1 MVDAEGVAAPPPRR
15 PSFGFAT
22 AVTYGT
28 QLVVAVLSLLN
39 VLVVSWGLGAEGR
52 GDVALLTTIAYLT
65 ASLSTLGIEQ
75 ANANIGGREEHHRP
89 SLASNSLVLALMF
102 GSASASVIA
111 LLFVVVP
118 DAGGELSWNVRF
130 LALCAVPLIVFQVAL
145 DYLVRAEY
153 GVFHA
158 NLAWLLQPVANVV
171 INGLLAA
178 TDHLTVGRSV
188 AAWILGQGLTVLV
201 LVWYLLAHGSGF
213 GPPQRS
219 LATRSLGFGLRAHAG
234 RVLTLGNYRLD
245 QWLLGA
251 VAGARQLGLYSVA
264 VSWAEALFFL
274 PTAITLVQRPDLV
287 RASRREAADRAER
300 VFRVA
305 LIVTI
310 PLTIALLVAAPV
322 LCVVIFPDEFRES
335 IPQLRVLALGGFG
348 IISLKL
354 LGNALTAQGK
364 PLLATAGTAV
374 AFLATVVLDILLI
387 PGHGGMGAAIASTI
401 AYTLGGVAIAVL
413 FVRALGASVSG
424 LVPRPKDLLALA
436 RLTQR
441 S

>member
-1 MVDAEGVAAPPPRR
+1 
-15 PSFGFAT
+15 
-22 AVTYGT
+22 
-28 QLVVAVLSLLN
+28 LN
-39 VLVVSWGLGAEGR
+39 VLVVSWGLGPEGR

-75 ANANIGGREEHHRP
+75 ANANFGGREEELRP
-89 SLASNSLVLALMF
+89 SLASNSLVMSLMF
-102 GSASASVIA
+102 GSISATLVA
-111 LLFVVVP
+111 ALFVLVP
-118 DAGGELSWNVRF
+118 DAGGELSWNVR
-130 LALCAVPLIVFQVAL
+130 LVTLCAVPLIVFQVAL

-158 NLAWLLQPVANVV
+158 NLAWLLQPVANVA
-171 INGLLAA
+171 INSLLAL

-188 AAWILGQGLTVLV
+188 LAWIVGQALTVFV
-201 LVWYLLAHGSGF
+201 LVWYLLAHGAGF
-213 GPPQRS
+213 GAPQRS
-219 LATRSLGFGLRAHAG
+219 LARRSLSFGLRAHAG

-274 PTAITLVQRPDLV
+274 PTAVTLVQRPDLV
-287 RASRREAADRAER
+287 RASPREAADRAER

-305 LIVTI
+305 MILTI
-310 PLTIALLVAAPV
+310 PLTIALLIAAPV

-335 IPQLRVLALGGFG
+335 IPQLRLLALGGFG
-348 IISLKL
+348 IVSLKL

-374 AFLATVVLDILLI
+374 AFVATVVLDVLLI
-387 PGHGGMGAAIASTI
+387 PRHGGMGAAVASTV
-401 AYTLGGVAIAVL
+401 AYTLGGVAVAVL

-424 LVPRPKDLLALA
+424 LVPRPRDLVALT
-436 RLTQR
+436 RLLHR